1 MNWHTLTIALLASC
15 ISVGTLAEAKPQSK
29 AKQTKTGIQASAS
42 ASAPEHHTA
51 AYKRFKAILEKQTKE
66 NIYDPCPA
74 FHEILQATNDEFA
87 ADSWMKKAADEGCAA
102 ALYFHSVKEL
112 NVVPANLK
120 QHPKVKAAVLSL
132 KKASDKK
139 YAPAMVDYAACL
151 RNGVGCLKNESMA
164 DKILMEACRSKHI
177 EPRYSWLLQTNRLSK
192 YEDIQRSE
200 VVSEIERGNHC
211 VLYHLCN
218 KAPDT
223 FKKLTMLTQAA
234 RLGSSAA
241 MYDLSLLISH
251 INVQSAYY
259 YLKMAAAYHE
269 PRALQK
275 MGEYLISA
283 RKEIADQL
291 GMHKDEAA
299 GTYLLKLATM
309 IGNNDA
315 RLYMAKLY
323 SEGLCGVP
331 MSPEKAYQ
339 HLYNGTL
346 AYPSA
351 ELLAAQAYML
361 ITGNGVEKNETE
373 GLEMLKASVKVAASS
388 RNPHPSILLAY
399 VYYKG
404 LCGAD
409 ESMGRDAIYTLK
421 DLALRG
427 IPDCFVYL
435 ALIYQ
440 TGGNGVAKNEKEAR
454 YYLDHAKRSMGDK
467 AEQLF
472 NEQLEKYG
480 EWHLLPINIVL

>member
-1 MNWHTLTIALLASC
+1 
-15 ISVGTLAEAKPQSK
+15 
-29 AKQTKTGIQASAS
+29 
-42 ASAPEHHTA
+42 
-51 AYKRFKAILEKQTKE
+51 
-66 NIYDPCPA
+66 
-74 FHEILQATNDEFA
+74 
-87 ADSWMKKAADEGCAA
+87 
-102 ALYFHSVKEL
+102 
-112 NVVPANLK
+112 
-120 QHPKVKAAVLSL
+120 
-132 KKASDKK
+132 
-139 YAPAMVDYAACL
+139 
-151 RNGVGCLKNESMA
+151 MA
-164 DKILMEACRSKHI
+164 DKILMEACKSKHI
-177 EPRYSWLLQTNRLSK
+177 EPRYSWLLQTNRLNK

-211 VLYHLCN
+211 VLYHLCG

-234 RLGSSAA
+234 RMGSSAA

-315 RLYMAKLY
+315 RIYMAKLY
-323 SEGLCGVP
+323 NEGLCGMPVA
-331 MSPEKAYQ
+331 PERAYK
-339 HLYNGTL
+339 HLNNGTA

-351 ELLAAQAYML
+351 ELLAAQAFML
-361 ITGNGVEKNETE
+361 ITGNGVKKNEAE
-373 GLEMLKASVKVAASS
+373 GLEMLKASIKVAASS
-388 RNPHPSILLAY
+388 RNPHPAILLAY

-404 LCGAD
+404 YCGAD
-409 ESMGRDAIYTLK
+409 ESMGREAIYMLK

-427 IPDCFVYL
+427 LPDCFVYL
-435 ALIYQ
+435 ALIHH
-440 TGGNGVAKNEKEAR
+440 TGGNGVEKNEKEAR
-454 YYLDHAKRSMGDK
+454 YYLNHAKRSMGDR

-472 NEQLEKYG
+472 NKQLETHG
-480 EWHLLPINIVL
+480 EWHIMPINIVL